1 MKLGEA
7 RAMAKV
13 DATQPMLDFVPRV
26 DPRGR
31 GNEREAATNA
41 WALSA

>member
-13 DATQPMLDFVPRV
+13 DATQPMLDFVTRV
-26 DPRGR
+26 DPRAR